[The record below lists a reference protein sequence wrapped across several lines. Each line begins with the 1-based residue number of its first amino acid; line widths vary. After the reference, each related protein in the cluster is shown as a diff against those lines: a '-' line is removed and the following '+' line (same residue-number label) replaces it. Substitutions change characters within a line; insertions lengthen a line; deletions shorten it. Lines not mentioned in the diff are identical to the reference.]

1 MMAPSIWTEDFFDDF
16 MRDFPF
22 YDDREMKRME
32 KKLYGRHGKNVM
44 KTDIQE
50 TDKDYILEMD
60 LPGFSKDEVKV
71 SLENGYLSISAAKG
85 LNKDEKEKKNG
96 RYIRRERYAGACQRS
111 FYVGESVSQ
120 EDINAEF
127 KHGILKLSIPKKEPV
142 EEKKYITIE

>member
-32 KKLYGRHGKNVM
+32 KKLHGRHGKNVM

-50 TDKDYILEMD
+50 TDKNYILEMD

-71 SLENGYLSISAAKG
+71 SLENGYLTISAAKG
-85 LNKDEKEKKNG
+85 LNKAEKEKKNG

-111 FYVGESVSQ
+111 FYVGENISQ
-120 EDINAEF
+120 DDISAEF
-127 KHGILKLSIPKKEPV
+127 KHGILKLSIPKKEPA
-142 EEKKYITIE
+142 EEKTYITID